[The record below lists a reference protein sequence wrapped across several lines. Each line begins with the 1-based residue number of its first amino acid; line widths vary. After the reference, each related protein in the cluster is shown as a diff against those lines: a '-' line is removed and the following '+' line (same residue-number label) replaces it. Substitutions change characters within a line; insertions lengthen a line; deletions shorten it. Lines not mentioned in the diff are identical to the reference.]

1 MLRKLTAACLEIF
14 LMLMIG
20 NKLIPKYNGQKEIFG
35 GFPKIEFGP
44 QFLKKNISQFYS
56 RLSQGH
62 MRLVGILPGR
72 DRYSQRR

>member
-20 NKLIPKYNGQKEIFG
+20 NKLIPKYNGQTEIFG

-44 QFLKKNISQFYS
+44 QFF
-56 RLSQGH
+56 
-62 MRLVGILPGR
+62 
-72 DRYSQRR
+72 